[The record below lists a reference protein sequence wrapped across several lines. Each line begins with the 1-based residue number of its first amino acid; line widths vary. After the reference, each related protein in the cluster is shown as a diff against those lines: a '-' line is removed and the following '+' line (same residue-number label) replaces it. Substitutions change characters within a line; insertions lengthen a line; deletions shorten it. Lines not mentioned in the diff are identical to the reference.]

1 MLLLGG
7 TGATGRGDLIG
18 LTLWFIHERAQKK
31 ESAWWPFINTFPHTT
46 LSPLLWTEE
55 EQEQLLKG
63 CPSLGI
69 FLFSE
74 FPASKFSISIFLQCP
89 GTSCCCH
96 EIIVVE
102 FVVMVFCNYFMQ
114 QFRPQ
119 KLSGPSCSMLIV
131 DVFLLMITIY
141 VILKLLGCWF
151 VSKDFQRCMIFTF
164 RNLVMVFLFR
174 GNQAAGHC
182 LER

>member
-1 MLLLGG
+1 
-7 TGATGRGDLIG
+7 
-18 LTLWFIHERAQKK
+18 
-31 ESAWWPFINTFPHTT
+31 
-46 LSPLLWTEE
+46 LWTEE